1 MHLRR
6 SIVAVIAGPVVA
18 VLVAGCSSTSE
29 EFPDDTAR
37 VEVLDRIHE
46 LEVISCGRDEERD
59 VFALGASS
67 ADSFLQL
74 LLTIEGEEVDTEASA
89 VSFESRD
96 TGVLGA
102 GDDALL
108 QTEPGAPGVI
118 DVASIRGDRIDVEAD
133 LEPLN
138 PADDGV
144 SIPGDA
150 RLDLVARCAAVG
162 EVALVD
168 RGPGTF
174 GVPVPTTK
182 GRR

>member
-1 MHLRR
+1 M
-6 SIVAVIAGPVVA
+6 A
-18 VLVAGCSSTSE
+18 VLVAGCFSTSE

-37 VEVLDRIHE
+37 VEVLDRIYE
-46 LEVISCGRDEERD
+46 LEVISCGQDEERG

-74 LLTIEGEEVDTEASA
+74 LLTIDGDEVDTEASA
-89 VSFESRD
+89 VSFESGE

-118 DVASIRGDRIDVEAD
+118 DVASIRGDRVDVEAD
-133 LEPLN
+133 LEPLG
-138 PADDGV
+138 PGRGEHTGV
-144 SIPGDA
+144 DDA

-162 EVALVD
+162 EVASPVP
-168 RGPGTF
+168 GAGTF
-174 GVPVPTTK
+174 GTLDPPTK